1 MRILRFPFAALLLV
15 LGTAFFCN
23 AEIACEVNQ
32 TIGAGGVTGDIITDG
47 TIGVLGAADI
57 VSWNLLL
64 NDGTNTALLTPSNGP
79 PICFCLGPT
88 YLRRQREICFLTSVE
103 RILAFLVLKMLEVTL
118 FVFPISR
125 TV

>member
-47 TIGVLGAADI
+47 TIGVLGAAEGEPGLNHSRE
-57 VSWNLLL
+57 SW
-64 NDGTNTALLTPSNGP
+64 S
-79 PICFCLGPT
+79 T
-88 YLRRQREICFLTSVE
+88 YETRGRSVQ
-103 RILAFLVLKMLEVTL
+103 L
-118 FVFPISR
+118 
-125 TV
+125 